1 MKNWRPLLALV
12 LVAAM
17 IVVMQVQG
25 KALVTP
31 VSRRGIIDVEFAAT
45 AERWQQLMLF
55 LNYEALTRNLQL
67 DFLFI
72 FSYVFFFVSTLKFF
86 QDRNGWTVWPP
97 RFITMG
103 IAAGFFDIAENFL
116 LTMLVNGRF
125 DTGVLPVVAVIAA
138 VKFLLAILVLLYI
151 LRCSIS
157 LFGKGGRLLGGEA

>member
-1 MKNWRPLLALV
+1 MKHWKPLVALV

-31 VSRRGIIDVEFAAT
+31 VSPRGIIDVEFART
-45 AERWQQLMLF
+45 AARWQQLQLF

-72 FSYVFFFVSTLKFF
+72 FSYVFFFVSALKFF
-86 QDRNGWTVWPP
+86 SDRNGWTKWPP

-116 LTMLVNGRF
+116 LIIVVNGRF
-125 DTGVLPVVAVIAA
+125 DTDVLPVVWVLAL
-138 VKFLLAILVLLYI
+138 VKFILAGIVLLYL
-151 LRCSIS
+151 LRCLTS
-157 LFGKGGRLLGGEA
+157 LFSPPRRILGGEA